1 MIPPNPKKS
10 YFLPLIKF
18 FAFLEFISYLKKF
31 YIITRIYEHPA
42 LYFFRMVLLPKK
54 QKVVKF
60 VDGST
65 TSGISVKTFYS
76 TAIAKNASLL
86 RNRLWSC
93 RFLGIDVKLYTVDPL
108 GPQIEVFQK
117 DEYGFLEV
125 ENKQVLDIGAN
136 IGDTTLY
143 FLLKSA
149 RIVIAIE
156 PYPAN
161 CDIIRSN
168 LETNLVDE
176 KRAVVLNCGVGP
188 SGQISISTEILNP
201 GACERISS
209 TQGKIIDIV
218 PLSNITSM
226 YNIEH
231 GVLKMDCEG
240 CEYDALLDAGCDTLQ
255 CFDQMQIEYHYGPRI
270 LIEKLQSCGF
280 FVSYTPPKFV
290 PNINVD
296 RSMTL
301 RGYIYATKK

>member
-10 YFLPLIKF
+10 YFLPLVKF
-18 FAFLEFISYLKKF
+18 IVFFEFISYLKKF
-31 YIITRIYEHPA
+31 YIITRIYEHPV
-42 LYFFRMVLLPKK
+42 LYFFRLILFPKK

-65 TSGISVKTFYS
+65 TSGISIKTFYS

-86 RNRLWSC
+86 RNRLWMC
-93 RFLGIDVKLYTVDPL
+93 RFLGMEVKLYTVDPL

-117 DEYGFLEV
+117 DEYGFLNV

-149 RIVIAIE
+149 RNVIAIE

-161 CDIIRSN
+161 CEIIRRN

-176 KRAVVLNCGVGP
+176 KRTVVLNCGVGH
-188 SGQISISTEILNP
+188 SGQISISTEIINP

-209 TQGKIIDIV
+209 TRGKIIDIV
-218 PLSNITSM
+218 PLSNITSL

-240 CEYDALLDAGCDTLQ
+240 CEYDALLDEGCDTLQ
-255 CFDQMQIEYHYGPRI
+255 RFDQMQIEYHYGPRI
-270 LIEKLQSCGF
+270 LIEKLQFCGF